1 VTTNHP
7 IRKIISPALLPS
19 PNPSLVF
26 PPKNAVVQRKSS
38 KSPNT
43 HLLKKAPKNKVK
55 TIRTLPRLHPLSNS
69 TKPAKQDFNAKLNP
83 NPINLKSKSNQKNK
97 NKNPMK

>member
-19 PNPSLVF
+19 PNLSRAF
-26 PPKNAVVQRKSS
+26 PLKNAVVQKKSL
-38 KSPNT
+38 KSPNS
-43 HLLKKAPKNKVK
+43 HLLKKALKNKAK
-55 TIRTLPRLHPLSNS
+55 TIRTLPRLHSLYNS

-83 NPINLKSKSNQKNK
+83 NPMNLKPKSNQKSK